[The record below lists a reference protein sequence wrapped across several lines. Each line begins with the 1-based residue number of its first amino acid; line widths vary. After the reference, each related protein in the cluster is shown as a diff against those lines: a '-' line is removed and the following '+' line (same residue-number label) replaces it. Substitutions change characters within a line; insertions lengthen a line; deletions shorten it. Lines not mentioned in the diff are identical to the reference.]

1 MVVAP
6 ERDLAPGEWSVLA
19 LLADRPG
26 HGWALAKEMSRSG
39 EVGRVWAVGRPLV
52 YRALEQ
58 LERRRLVE
66 LVGSERGTRGPDR
79 ALFRATDEG
88 REALRAW
95 LSEPVAHVR
104 ELRSLFL
111 LKLLLILRAGLERR
125 PLLEAQ
131 RAVVVPAVE
140 ALHARLRTSVG
151 TERIFVSFR
160 LETTRAVIDFIDA
173 LLAEDDLKSAGT
185 TGTFPGKN

>member
-1 MVVAP
+1 MTP

-66 LVGSERGTRGPDR
+66 PVGSERGTRGPDR

-131 RAVVVPAVE
+131 RAIVVPAVE

-173 LLAEDDLKSAGT
+173 LLAEDELASSGAET
-185 TGTFPGKN
+185 AS

>member
-1 MVVAP
+1 LSVAF

-39 EVGRVWAVGRPLV
+39 EVGRVWSVGRPLV

-58 LERRRLVE
+58 LEQRGLVE
-66 LVGSERGTRGPDR
+66 PIGSERGARGPDR

-88 REALRAW
+88 REALRQW
-95 LSEPVAHVR
+95 LSEPVEHVR
-104 ELRSLFL
+104 ELRSVFL
-111 LKLLLILRAGLERR
+111 LKLLLILRAGMERR

-140 ALHARLRTSVG
+140 ALKVRLRRSSG
-151 TERIFVSFR
+151 SERIFVTFR
-160 LETTRAVIDFIDA
+160 LETTRAVIDFIDSM
-173 LLAEDDLKSAGT
+173 LAEEDSPRRRAVGE
-185 TGTFPGKN
+185 N